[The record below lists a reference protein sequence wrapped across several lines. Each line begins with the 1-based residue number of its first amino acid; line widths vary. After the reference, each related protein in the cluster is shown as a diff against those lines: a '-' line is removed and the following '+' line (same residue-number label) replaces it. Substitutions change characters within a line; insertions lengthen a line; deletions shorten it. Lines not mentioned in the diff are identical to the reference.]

1 MRFSLTFFL
10 LLVLNVVAFSQAAL
24 PIMSENKKAI
34 KYFQQAE
41 KLRQQR
47 KFQEAILKYDRA
59 IQKDSSFAEAYLQ
72 AAASFSI
79 LQEKDSAAIY
89 YLEITERFP
98 AAPRYIGAHLRLAE
112 LSFSKGEYQEAL
124 QRSSKFIS
132 LKMVEDRHYRR
143 ARQIEENCIFALDR
157 IDNPL
162 AFNPRPLPAPINQ
175 FEQQYFPVLSA
186 DQQELFFIKRHESEE
201 IYTSRLQEDGSWGV
215 PAPIDSSLTTKYNE
229 GTCSV
234 SADGRT
240 MVYTSCMR
248 RDSYGSCDLYI
259 TYNFGGRWTEPVNM
273 GRPVN
278 SSAWDSQPSLS
289 ADGRTLYFV
298 SNRKGG
304 LGKRDIW
311 VTELKANGKWSAPKN
326 MGPAINTE
334 EDDISPFIHVN
345 NQTLYFSTNARPGF
359 GRFDIYYTDLKTDG
373 TWGKPVNFGYP
384 INTMN
389 DELAM
394 FITSDGASG
403 YYSYE
408 TRENDKLI
416 SELYQIDIPQEI
428 ALKYKSSFI
437 KGIIYDSLTSDPVG
451 ASVQLYN
458 VARSSLEGQV
468 ESDSTN
474 GKYLMVLTEG
484 AEYALYIDAPGYLFR
499 SYRFDFNRDSLD
511 LQGLQADIPLMP
523 IQPGESTTLNNV
535 LFAHD
540 SYELSDKSL
549 TALKFIRNFLMA
561 HPELLIEIAGHTDNS
576 GTPSY
581 NQTLSEQ
588 RAETVYNYL
597 LAQGIDET
605 RLFHAGYGSSQPVAS
620 NDTEVGMALNRRI
633 ELKILE

>member
-1 MRFSLTFFL
+1 MRYRLVL
-10 LLVLNVVAFSQAAL
+10 LLLIIVNLAVHGQAAL

-41 KLRQQR
+41 KLRGQR
-47 KFQEAILKYDRA
+47 QFQEAIKKYDKA
-59 IQKDSSFAEAYLQ
+59 IQKDSSFAEAYYQ
-72 AAASFSI
+72 AAASYSI
-79 LQEKDSAAIY
+79 LQEHDSAAIY
-89 YLEITERFP
+89 FLKISEIFP

-112 LSFSKGEYQEAL
+112 LSFGEGDYQLAL
-124 QRSSKFIS
+124 QRTSKYIS
-132 LKMVEDRHYRR
+132 LKMTEDRYFRR
-143 ARQIEENCIFALDR
+143 AQQIKENCIFALDR
-157 IDNPL
+157 IENPL
-162 AFNPRPLPAPINQ
+162 AFNPRPLPPPINQ
-175 FEQQYFPVLSA
+175 FDQQYFPVLSA
-186 DQQELFFIKRHESEE
+186 DQKELFFIKRDHSEE
-201 IYTSRLQEDGSWGV
+201 IYTSRLTDNGEWGE

-234 SADGRT
+234 SADSRT

-248 RDSYGSCDLYI
+248 KDSYGSCDLYI

-311 VTELKANGKWSAPKN
+311 VSERKLNGKWSSPKN

-345 NQTLYFSTNARPGF
+345 NRTLYFSTNARPGF
-359 GRFDIYYTDLKTDG
+359 GRFDIYYSDLKSDG
-373 TWGKPVNFGYP
+373 TWDNPINFGYP

-403 YYSYE
+403 YYSFE
-408 TRENDKLI
+408 TKVDDRLSSK
-416 SELYQIDIPQEI
+416 LYQIDIPEEI
-428 ALKYKSSFI
+428 SIKYKSSFI
-437 KGIIYDSLTSDPVG
+437 EGVIYDSLSLDPVG
-451 ASVQLYN
+451 ASVKLYN
-458 VARSSLEGQV
+458 VERSSLEGHV

-484 AEYALYIDAPGYLFR
+484 AEYALYIDSPGYLFR

-540 SYELSDKSL
+540 SYELSEKSL
-549 TALKFIRNFLMA
+549 IALKFITNFLTD

-576 GTPSY
+576 GTASY
-581 NQTLSEQ
+581 NQLLSEQ
-588 RAETVYNYL
+588 RAKTVYNYL
-597 LAQGIDET
+597 IEQGVDET
-605 RLFHAGYGSSQPVAS
+605 RLFYAGYGSTNPVAPNS
-620 NDTEVGMALNRRI
+620 TDEGKALNRRI
-633 ELKILE
+633 ELVVLP